1 MKRKCC
7 SSEVGPASELAIVD
21 TFTKLIFGEEDFSS
35 RELSI
40 IQALRTVEG
49 QLRTQCH
56 RDMGIY
62 LRALGVREMIELV
75 GSVRV
80 QLASGI
86 PLPETS
92 SPTPRV
98 AHPG

>member
-40 IQALRTVEG
+40 IQALRIVEG

-75 GSVRV
+75 SSVRV
-80 QLASGI
+80 QLASGL
-86 PLPETS
+86 PLSAAS
-92 SPTPRV
+92 SSTPRV

>member
-1 MKRKCC
+1 MKRNCN

-21 TFTKLIFGEEDFSS
+21 TFTKLIFGEEEFST

-49 QLRTQCH
+49 HLSQQCH

-80 QLASGI
+80 QLAAGLT
-86 PLPETS
+86 LPPVS
-92 SPTPRV
+92 SPAPR
-98 AHPG
+98 ATHPV

>member
-21 TFTKLIFGEEDFSS
+21 TFTKLIFGEEEFSS

-40 IQALRTVEG
+40 IQALRVVEG
-49 QLRTQCH
+49 QLRSQGH

-75 GSVRV
+75 GSVRI
-80 QLASGI
+80 QLASGVA
-86 PLPETS
+86 LSAAT

>member
-1 MKRKCC
+1 VKRKCC

-40 IQALRTVEG
+40 IQALRIVEG
-49 QLRTQCH
+49 QLGSQCH
-56 RDMGIY
+56 RDVGIY

-80 QLASGI
+80 QLASGL
-86 PLPETS
+86 PLQAAS
-92 SPTPRV
+92 SPRPRV
-98 AHPG
+98 ANPG